1 MAAGCD
7 SAGSL
12 AAAVAEANHAGR
24 ELYLRGGD
32 SKAHLTGCGPGAPLA
47 TRSHTGIVD
56 YRPDEL
62 VVTARCGTSLQELS
76 TALAAEGQMLPFDP
90 PRFGGGGTFGGAVAA
105 GFSGPGRPW
114 LGATR
119 DAVLGANIVNGTG
132 QRLAFGGQVLKN
144 VAGYDVSRLMVGA
157 FGTLGLLLEVTVRVQ
172 PRPEAVTTL
181 ASACSAE
188 AAASTCQRLLRQP
201 LPVTATCH
209 VDGVL
214 RVRVAGSEA
223 GVRRAC
229 EALPLDVEEEGD
241 AFFDAVRDHAQPFFA
256 EAAATDVAAAE
267 AAADHAGT
275 PHAAAAEAG
284 PTLWRLSLPRGAV
297 FTETGALVEWAGAQA
312 WWRTALDAEQV
323 QARAQALGGFAAP
336 FHGGGWPKRSASVRA
351 AMQRIK
357 AAFDPNGILNP
368 HVMNDAH

>member
-7 SAGSL
+7 SAASL

-32 SKAHLTGCGPGAPLA
+32 SKAHLTGCGPGAPLS
-47 TRSHTGIVD
+47 TRGHTGIVD
-56 YRPDEL
+56 HRPDEL

-172 PRPEAVTTL
+172 PRPEAAATL

-188 AAASTCQRLLRQP
+188 AAAGTCQRLLRQP

-229 EALPLDVEEEGD
+229 EALPLDVEREGD
-241 AFFDAVRDHAQPFFA
+241 AFFDAVRDHAHPFF
-256 EAAATDVAAAE
+256 
-267 AAADHAGT
+267 
-275 PHAAAAEAG
+275 AEAG
-284 PTLWRLSLPRGAV
+284 PTLWRLSLPRGAL
-297 FTETGALVEWAGAQA
+297 FTEAGALVEWAGAQA

-368 HVMNDAH
+368 HVMDDAH